1 MLPIEPLNL
10 HARQWQF
17 LSAPDAYIKANAD
30 PGGPSALES
39 KRRPLAPASTRRQ
52 FVTAADILARLNG
65 SFGERPRRGLLLAD
79 DVGLGKT
86 TVAALVAWVV
96 ASSGE
101 GRSVRILAPND
112 VMVRRWE
119 AELLDH
125 VVPLSK
131 CAPHLD
137 VRDSRVKARRV
148 KRLSSGSIQVVKH
161 SYASSDFNLSC
172 DLLIVDEAHRAK
184 GDQTSFSKALKRQR
198 KHAKRILILTATPFS
213 IRIDELQRM
222 LALIGAEA
230 ASSPVRAFS
239 RALDDLYSGNTS
251 RASDAVA
258 ERLVARA
265 KTAIEAIS
273 PFVIRHAVD
282 DLPAEQHSFGARE
295 DWSIPVPPATP
306 SEEELI
312 LRMDRTLRVVLE
324 GETNRDK
331 ARNDPRFH
339 VGWRH
344 YDDER
349 KRLKEEAPLLAEPAK
364 SVVGRNLAVMER
376 LRKEVGIHSKM
387 AAVAE
392 QVRTVIG
399 KGEKVLLF
407 CHYHATAQELAAC
420 LDEKLPA
427 TTKPP
432 TLAPKIWESAWIEA
446 LGWDQKDAE
455 DLRRTFVR
463 WLCSDRIRTQT
474 WSWLGASQTAPPDLA
489 KSIMTTRARGCENAE
504 FIADAA
510 MRLYNAMIVSSSSR
524 EILKRS
530 AERLDFLPGANG
542 ASRVLAVCESSEN
555 KKEARLFVHNRQPDT
570 AISIF
575 NSPFGPD
582 VLVVTDKLSE
592 GIDLHR
598 YCRHLVHYELDPS
611 PIRTVQ
617 RNGRVRRVNSW
628 AAITGKTIR
637 YAYPAFRGT
646 RDHRVV
652 QIMKKRIDSFSLLL
666 GGVQDFDVDQV
677 VESDERWRNEV
688 IQIAKK
694 RMTSSAG
701 ILRATNFAE
710 YARSTSVE
718 SPAF

>member
-17 LSAPDAYIKANAD
+17 LSAPDAYIKATAD
-30 PGGPSALES
+30 TG
-39 KRRPLAPASTRRQ
+39 RPLAPESARRQ

-65 SFGERPRRGLLLAD
+65 SFGEPPRRGLLLAD

-86 TVAALVAWVV
+86 TVAALAAWVV

-125 VVPLSK
+125 VVPLGR

-137 VRDSRVKARRV
+137 VRDNRVKARRV
-148 KRLSSGSIQVVKH
+148 ERLSAGSIQVVKH

-184 GDQTSFSKALKRQR
+184 GEQTSFSKALKRQR

-251 RASDAVA
+251 RAPDAVA

-265 KTAIEAIS
+265 RAAIEAIA
-273 PFVIRHAVD
+273 PFVIRHGVD
-282 DLPAEQHSFGARE
+282 DLPAEQHSFGNRE
-295 DWSIPVPPATP
+295 DWSIPVPPASP

-312 LRMDRTLRVVLE
+312 LRMDRALRVALE

-349 KRLKEEAPLLAEPAK
+349 TKLKDRACLLAEPAK
-364 SVVGRNLAVMER
+364 SVVGSHLAVMVR
-376 LRKEVGIHSKM
+376 LRKEVGVHSKI

-392 QVRTVIG
+392 EVRTVIE

-420 LDEKLPA
+420 LDETLP
-427 TTKPP
+427 TITKQP
-432 TLAPKIWESAWIEA
+432 TPAPKIWELAWNEA
-446 LGWDQKDAE
+446 LGWDPGEPEEQN
-455 DLRRTFVR
+455 LRRTFVR
-463 WLCSDRIRTQT
+463 WLCSDLMRTQT
-474 WSWLGASQTAPPDLA
+474 WSWLGASQTALPDLA
-489 KSIMTTRARGCENAE
+489 RSIKTTRARGGKNGE
-504 FIADAA
+504 FIDDAA
-510 MRLYNAMIVSSSSR
+510 KRLYDAMIVSSSSR
-524 EILKRS
+524 EVLKRA
-530 AERLDFLPGANG
+530 AERLDSLPGANG
-542 ASRVLAVCESSEN
+542 ASRVLAVCEPTEN
-555 KKEARLFVHNRQPDT
+555 KREAHLFVHNRQPDT

-611 PIRTVQ
+611 PIRTIQ

-628 AAITGKTIR
+628 AAVTRESIR

-666 GGVQDFDVDQV
+666 GGVQDFDIDQV

-688 IQIAKK
+688 IQISKK
-694 RMTSSAG
+694 RLSSSAG
-701 ILRATNFAE
+701 ILRARNFAE
-710 YARSTSVE
+710 YARSASVE
-718 SPAF
+718 STAFTPAT